1 MKKYNLLTEND
12 IIPCHM
18 YSVLFRSSDDSEIEF
33 GHLFYDKNGRW
44 LNEGKEIVCVL
55 DEGVLRVLADLKP
68 SRAFEVI
75 EGGFTD
81 DGQYNDL
88 IQNYSSSIQTKLQKW
103 YKKYKKDMERRAAEA
118 DELSLAEAEMQNKV
132 MLKRARYI
140 VMRNDGAVFCGLAR
154 SYQFKLMDDLGDTAI
169 KTYLSDKKAKSSFL
183 SSWYDAEPEDFDT
196 GKYRV
201 MKVYEVL
208 VDGTD

>member
-12 IIPCHM
+12 ILPNHM
-18 YSVLFRSSDDSEIEF
+18 YFVLARSLSDGEVTF
-33 GHLFYDKNGRW
+33 TTLFYGDKGWHNK
-44 LNEGKEIVCVL
+44 NSEIVCVL
-55 DEGVLRVLADLKP
+55 DEDVISVLTTQKP
-68 SRAFEVI
+68 GRALEII
-75 EGGFTD
+75 EGGFIED
-81 DGQYNDL
+81 EQYNDL
-88 IQNYSSSIQTKLQKW
+88 IQNYSSSTQLKLQKW
-103 YKKYKKDMERRAAEA
+103 CKKYKKEMGKRTEQVNGLSLAAAEA
-118 DELSLAEAEMQNKV
+118 QDKI

-183 SSWYDAEPEDFDT
+183 SSWENAESEDFDT

-208 VDGTD
+208 VNGTD